1 MIKDFQSVLSRRE
14 NKMKKIIKIMSGFLK
29 RMNQDHVS
37 AFAAQAA
44 FFILM
49 SFVPFL
55 MLLLPVVTYI
65 SITKEMVIEMLLQI
79 MPDAGDFRS
88 FLLDIIQE
96 VYDKSTAVVPI
107 SAVFTLWSAG
117 KGLQGLTN
125 GVNAIY
131 HVKETRNYV
140 ITRIRSALYTLVF
153 ILAVLSSLVLLVFG
167 NSIQKLLTRY
177 IPALARI
184 TAYIIGMRTAISLVI
199 LALIFLMI
207 YKFLPNRKASFR
219 SQMPGAV
226 VSALA
231 WSLFSLGFS
240 IYLDYFNGFSNMY
253 GSLTTII
260 LILLWLYFCMY
271 IILIGAEIN
280 AYFEERL
287 RRLHRLASERIRNE
301 YQGLLKGIR
310 DDSDDEEESKEAMEK
325 SLIGDEKKALDRK
338 GESY

>member
-1 MIKDFQSVLSRRE
+1 
-14 NKMKKIIKIMSGFLK
+14 MKKIIKIMTGFLN

-55 MLLLPVVTYI
+55 MLLLPLVAYV
-65 SITKEMVIEMLLQI
+65 SITKDMVIDMLLQI

-88 FLLDIIQE
+88 FLLSIIQE

-107 SAVFTLWSAG
+107 SAIFTLWSAG

-140 ITRIRSALYTLVF
+140 ITRIRSALYTLIF
-153 ILAVLSSLVLLVFG
+153 ILAVISSLVLLVFG
-167 NSIQKLLTRY
+167 NSIQKLLTKY

-184 TAYIIGMRTAISLVI
+184 TAYIIGMRTALSLVV
-199 LALIFLMI
+199 LVLIFLMI

-226 VSALA
+226 ISALA

-240 IYLDYFNGFSNMY
+240 LYLDYYDGFSNMY

-271 IILIGAEIN
+271 IVLIGAEIN

-287 RRLHRLASERIRNE
+287 RLLHKMASERIRSE
-301 YQGLLKGIR
+301 YQGLVKGIR
-310 DDSDDEEESKEAMEK
+310 EEWENDRSEEKQEEE
-325 SLIGDEKKALDRK
+325 KK
-338 GESY
+338 G